1 MKIIKIRFTI
11 LILLVVGTS
20 SVNSLLGQNLVKPSR
35 LHRGDTIGLIAP
47 GWFITEKQLQESINQ
62 IEQLGFVP
70 LYTKRILGKY
80 GYFSGTDEQ
89 RAADLNEMFSNSS
102 VKGIICA
109 NGGYGCTRILNL
121 IDYQAIK
128 ENPKVIMGYSDVTA
142 LLNAIH
148 QKTKLVTFHGPISRT
163 VKSAY
168 SASQLEK
175 VLIDPE
181 KKLRIENYKK
191 YLELATDRP
200 EYSRYTIT
208 SGSAKGELVGGN
220 LTLIISMIGTAYQL
234 DFTDKIV
241 FIEDIGEEPYRIDRM
256 LTQLIETGELQK
268 ASGIV
273 FGILRGCEKSDQSKA
288 PNSFTL
294 REVIEERIKPLN
306 IPAVYGLSFGHLYN
320 NFTIP
325 IGIKAKLDADNM
337 SIQLLEKAVD

>member
-1 MKIIKIRFTI
+1 MKIIKIRYII
-11 LILLVVGTS
+11 LVLLVVGTS
-20 SVNSLLGQNLVKPSR
+20 SLNYLLGQNLVKPSR

-47 GWFITEKQLQESINQ
+47 GWLITKKQLQESINQ

-80 GYFSGTDEQ
+80 GYFSGTDKQ
-89 RAADLNEMFSNSS
+89 RAADLNEMFSNPS

-121 IDYQAIK
+121 IDYQAIN

-163 VKSAY
+163 VKPAY

-175 VLIDPE
+175 VLIHPE
-181 KKLRIENYKK
+181 KKLTIENYKK

-208 SGSAKGELVGGN
+208 SG
-220 LTLIISMIGTAYQL
+220 
-234 DFTDKIV
+234 
-241 FIEDIGEEPYRIDRM
+241 
-256 LTQLIETGELQK
+256 K
-268 ASGIV
+268 A
-273 FGILRGCEKSDQSKA
+273 KA
-288 PNSFTL
+288 PL
-294 REVIEERIKPLN
+294 HL
-306 IPAVYGLSFGHLYN
+306 AGLEQIAF
-320 NFTIP
+320 
-325 IGIKAKLDADNM
+325 KM
-337 SIQLLEKAVD
+337 SHATS

>member
-1 MKIIKIRFTI
+1 M
-11 LILLVVGTS
+11 ILLVVGTS

-128 ENPKVIMGYSDVTA
+128 ENSKVIMGYSDVTA

-148 QKTKLVTFHGPISRT
+148 QKTKLVTFHGP
-163 VKSAY
+163 
-168 SASQLEK
+168 
-175 VLIDPE
+175 
-181 KKLRIENYKK
+181 
-191 YLELATDRP
+191 
-200 EYSRYTIT
+200 
-208 SGSAKGELVGGN
+208 
-220 LTLIISMIGTAYQL
+220 
-234 DFTDKIV
+234 
-241 FIEDIGEEPYRIDRM
+241 
-256 LTQLIETGELQK
+256 
-268 ASGIV
+268 
-273 FGILRGCEKSDQSKA
+273 
-288 PNSFTL
+288 
-294 REVIEERIKPLN
+294 
-306 IPAVYGLSFGHLYN
+306 
-320 NFTIP
+320 
-325 IGIKAKLDADNM
+325 
-337 SIQLLEKAVD
+337 